1 MRLPEHVV
9 RRRQGLYLRI
19 RLPSDLALLTG
30 RSHVCRSLGTADPR
44 EVRGLAAARV
54 AGLHAAWQQARGH
67 AVATFRGKNLDDLT
81 ADDVAALRADLP
93 GALAELEAM
102 PAEDRVRLNAALQ
115 DIVKRL
121 ERDSFDMKVDLV
133 MAQTVFDIGREARQS
148 GIIQGMR
155 DAITAGA
162 QAAGSDHRSRSA
174 KGQTFSRAHPEAE
187 APWPTFI
194 DRFYADRPGMS
205 ESTLASYGQ
214 AFREWQALIGDKHLA
229 DIRPRDVGR
238 YSEWLA
244 GKENSKGNTGKLN
257 RKTIVRLLGHVKTLT
272 EWALGKGLI
281 AEDPGAG
288 IEVREQTR
296 IEKRAD
302 VDGPKRAFTTA
313 ELVKI
318 FAGPIYS
325 GSRSLHYRLRHGP
338 NVYRDSAWWLFVV
351 ALMTGARLDELA
363 TAPAELAD
371 IDGIACLD
379 FRHGSKTFNA
389 PRVVPVFP
397 DLREVGF
404 LDYAA
409 RQREAGKRL
418 FEDES
423 ASDDWS
429 KWTNRYL
436 DSVLGEVPE
445 ISFHSFRHCF
455 RQMCSAAL
463 IGDYLADK
471 LLGHR
476 SKKDRSEGS
485 GYGRMLSPDEAR
497 AVADKIRSPVPLMHL
512 KA

>member
-1 MRLPEHVV
+1 MRLPEHVI
-9 RRRQGLYLRI
+9 RRRQGLYLRL
-19 RLPSDLALLTG
+19 RLPSDLASLTG
-30 RSHVCRSLGTADPR
+30 RSHVCRSLGTGGPS

-54 AGLHAAWQQARGH
+54 AGLHAAWQRARVQ
-67 AVATFRGKNLDDLT
+67 AVATFRGKDFDDLT
-81 ADDVAALRADLP
+81 AEDVAALRADLP
-93 GALAELEAM
+93 GALAEIETM
-102 PAEDRVRLNAALQ
+102 PAEDRVRLNAVIQ
-115 DIVKRL
+115 SIVKRL
-121 ERDSFDMKVDLV
+121 EREAFDLKVDRE
-133 MAQTVFDIGREARQS
+133 MARTVIDIGREARQS

-162 QAAGSDHRSRSA
+162 VAQAARSGHRSRPA
-174 KGQTFSRAHPEAE
+174 KGQTFSQAHPEAE
-187 APWPTFI
+187 VPWPTFI
-194 DRFYADRPGMS
+194 DRFYTDRPGMS

-214 AFREWQALIGDKHLA
+214 AFREWQAVIGDKHLA

-244 GKENSKGNTGKLN
+244 GKANSKGNTGKLN
-257 RKTIVRLLGHVKTLT
+257 RKTIVRLLGHVKTFT

-302 VDGPKRAFTTA
+302 VDGPKRAFTAA
-313 ELVKI
+313 ELAKF
-318 FAGPIYS
+318 FASPIYS
-325 GSRSLHYRLRHGP
+325 GSRSLHYRLRPGP

-404 LDYAA
+404 LEHAA
-409 RQREAGKRL
+409 RQREAGRRL

-445 ISFHSFRHCF
+445 IRFHSF